1 MGAGGVILSNPF
13 EWQAHFFTRTG
24 KPRTPND
31 RIFAWGAGLYNVS
44 KKPGEALDG
53 SGMASAKGPTKG
65 YANAA
70 YVGVVSIFKKDKGD
84 TMPKIKASIKAN
96 FEKLRK
102 LRMEG
107 KTIVFPLAAGC
118 TPDRTG
124 APTSI
129 HDVILH
135 HGLGKG
141 VAVERLQ
148 SADDVAQWGEI
159 QTHIAQGI
167 LRLMRP

>member
-1 MGAGGVILSNPF
+1 MGAGKVILSDPF

-24 KPRTPND
+24 KPKTPDD
-31 RIFAWGAGLYNVS
+31 RVYVWGAGLYNVS
-44 KKPGEALDG
+44 KKPGEALQG
-53 SGMASAKGPTKG
+53 SGMASERGPTKG

-70 YVGVVSIFKKDKGD
+70 YVGVVSIFKPGD
-84 TMPKIKASIKAN
+84 TMPKIKASIEAS
-96 FEKLRK
+96 FDRLRK

-118 TPDRTG
+118 TPAKTG
-124 APTSI
+124 APTSM
-129 HDVILH
+129 HDVLLH

-148 SADDVAQWGEI
+148 SADDVAHWGEI

-167 LRLMRP
+167 LHLMTP